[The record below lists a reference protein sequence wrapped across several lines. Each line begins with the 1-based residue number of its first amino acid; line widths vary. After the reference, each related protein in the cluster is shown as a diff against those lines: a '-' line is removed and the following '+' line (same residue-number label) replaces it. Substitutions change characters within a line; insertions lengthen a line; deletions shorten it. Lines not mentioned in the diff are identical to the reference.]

1 MNQSPLLAALAH
13 GATLVAANARL
24 AREWRQ
30 RYSTA
35 QMEAGRAAWR
45 TPSILPWGAFI
56 ATLAEAGQGAAP
68 MEPALTPA
76 QESALWEAIVEAG
89 PDASP
94 LLDPSAAAR
103 LAADTWTLIHEWRV
117 PLTGKA
123 AKPAWEATAE
133 TSAFYGWA
141 QQFQFHAQ
149 WAKRTSAA
157 RRADALVG
165 RTLTPTGSGEVW
177 LAGFD
182 EYTPRQREILAALER
197 GGTRVR
203 HLADE
208 DPAWP
213 GQASLASFTGGR
225 DEAEAAAAWC
235 RERLAANPSARTG
248 VIVPGLESRRAAFD
262 SAFTRAVPGAFHISL
277 GVPLT
282 ERPAIAAAL
291 RMLEFGDERVAW
303 PTVSAVLLSPWS
315 RGFAEERGR
324 RASFEVELRRWRVA
338 ELTASGLAHA
348 RSCPPALSRAMWQVV
363 SLVRAWPAAQ
373 KPSEWSAAF
382 AALLEAFGWPGDQTL
397 TSHEYQVVSAWRAVL
412 SELASTDLAWPSITR
427 GRALSLLRR
436 LAEGNRFEVESR
448 GEPVQILG
456 LFEAAGS
463 RFDHLWIAGMDDET
477 LPERPSPNPFVPLAL
492 QRRYGLPHSS
502 PARELAFAANVA
514 GRLRRGAPEIVV
526 SYVRGDGERELLPS
540 PLFTDL
546 PAWPGLTEAAV
557 VTAAERVDWEAFDDD
572 TSPPADAAGTQRGGT
587 RALELQAKCPFRAF
601 AELRLHARE
610 LEEPELGFS
619 PLERGGFLH
628 KALELL
634 ARRFPSSAS
643 LADAGD
649 DAVAECVEAALS
661 GRGAEGDRFTAKLYE
676 LERLRLRAL
685 LADWLALERARV
697 VPFLLAEPEQERM
710 VTIGGLTVQVRLDRL
725 DRLADGQYAL
735 IDYKTGQ
742 PKLKSWDGERP
753 ESPQVPLYAV
763 TAEEPLAA
771 IAFAQVRRGDCRFRG
786 YALQDEALP
795 GAKVATPDEFA
806 ERVETWRKTLT
817 SLAAGFMAGLA
828 PVDPKERYTTCAYCH
843 LPALCRIE
851 ERKGA

>member
-13 GATLVAANARL
+13 GATLVTANARL

-30 RYSTA
+30 RYSTS
-35 QMEAGRAAWR
+35 QMEAGRAGWR
-45 TPSILPWGAFI
+45 TPAILPWGAFT
-56 ATLAEAGQGAAP
+56 AALAESETGATP
-68 MEPALTPA
+68 LEPALTAA
-76 QESALWEAIVEAG
+76 QEAALWEAIVEAG
-89 PDASP
+89 PDSSP

-103 LAADTWTLIHEWRV
+103 LAADAWTIIHEWRV
-117 PLTGKA
+117 PLTCKA

-149 WAKRTSAA
+149 WAKRTSSA
-157 RRADALVG
+157 RRADGLAG
-165 RTLTPTGSGEVW
+165 RTLKPAGSGEVW

-182 EYTPRQREILAALER
+182 EYTPRQREIIAALER
-197 GGTRVR
+197 GGTRVL

-213 GQASLASFTGGR
+213 GQASLAAFASAR

-235 RERLAANPSARTG
+235 RERLASNPDARTG
-248 VIVPGLESRRAAFD
+248 VIVPGLESRRAVFD

-282 ERPAIAAAL
+282 ERAAIAAAL

-303 PTVSAVLLSPWS
+303 STVSAVLLSPWS
-315 RGFAEERGR
+315 RGFAEERGQ
-324 RASFEVELRRWRVA
+324 RASFEVDLRRWRAA
-338 ELTASGLAHA
+338 ELTAAGLAHA
-348 RSCPPALSRAMWQVV
+348 KTCPPALSRAMWQVV
-363 SLVRAWPAAQ
+363 SLVRSWPASQ

-397 TSHEYQVVSAWRAVL
+397 TSAEYQVVSAWRGVL

-427 GRALSLLRR
+427 GRASALLRR
-436 LAEGNRFEVESR
+436 LADGNRFEVESR

-492 QRRYGLPHSS
+492 QRRHALPHSS
-502 PARELAFAANVA
+502 PARELAFATNVA

-526 SYVRGDGERELLPS
+526 SYVRGDGERELQPS

-546 PAWPGLTEAAV
+546 PAWPDLAAAAV
-557 VTAAERVDWEAFDDD
+557 DVAPVGWDAFDDGAA
-572 TSPPADAAGTQRGGT
+572 PPADSSGTQRGGT

-643 LADAGD
+643 LMDASE
-649 DAVAECVEAALS
+649 DAVAECINAALT

-676 LERLRLRAL
+676 LERLRLRES
-685 LADWLALERARV
+685 LADWLALERKRA
-697 VPFLLAEPEQERM
+697 VPFTLAEPEEERL

-763 TAEEPLAA
+763 TASEPLAA

-786 YALQDEALP
+786 YELQEDALP
-795 GAKVATPDEFA
+795 GAKLAKPEEFA

-828 PVDPKERYTTCAYCH
+828 PVDPKERYSTCAYCH